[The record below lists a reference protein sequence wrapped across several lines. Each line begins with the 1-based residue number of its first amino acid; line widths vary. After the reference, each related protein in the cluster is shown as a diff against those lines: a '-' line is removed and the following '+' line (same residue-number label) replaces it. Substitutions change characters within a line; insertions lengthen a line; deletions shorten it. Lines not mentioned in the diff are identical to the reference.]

1 MWQSLRISHL
11 VLRLGLAIVFLYFG
25 IDKFF
30 HPTYWLNAWFPPF
43 LISLSTSIHLSVNYF
58 VYSMGFFELL
68 VGISLISNMFVDFF
82 TLLATIS
89 LDGILLFHGINENL
103 IRDVGLIGGLLAL
116 TFWPKSGLRRYP

>member
-30 HPTYWLNAWFPPF
+30 HPNYWLNAWFPPF
-43 LISLSTSIHLSVNYF
+43 FISLSASIHVSVNYF
-58 VYSMGFFELL
+58 VYSMGVFELL

-89 LDGILLFHGINENL
+89 LVAILLFHGINENL

-116 TFWPKSGLRRYP
+116 TFWPKSGLRRYF